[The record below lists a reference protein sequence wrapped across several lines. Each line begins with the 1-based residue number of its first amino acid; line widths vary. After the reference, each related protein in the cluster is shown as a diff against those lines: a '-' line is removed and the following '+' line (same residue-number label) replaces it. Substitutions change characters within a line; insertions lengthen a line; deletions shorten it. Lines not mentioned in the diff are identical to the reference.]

1 MECPKCQKKINLK
14 QWWKHCRKRTD
25 LVAEFQTKWVANHSS
40 VGYDHRTHPK
50 YKQSER
56 ILKKLGFYDEF
67 GV

>member
-14 QWWKHCRKRTD
+14 QWWKHCHKRID
-25 LVAEFQTKWVANHSS
+25 LVTEFQTKWVANHSS
-40 VGYDHRTHPK
+40 VGYDYRANPK